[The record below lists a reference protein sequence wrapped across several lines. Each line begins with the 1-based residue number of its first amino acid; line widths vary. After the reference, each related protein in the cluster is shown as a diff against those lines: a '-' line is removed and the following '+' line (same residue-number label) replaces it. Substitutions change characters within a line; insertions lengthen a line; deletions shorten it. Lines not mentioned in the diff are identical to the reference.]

1 MQEINLEYYYKL
13 HIFFI
18 RQATGGNNLFVNFAC
33 KILKFL
39 QSLFGK
45 HLLNI
50 ILKNFCL
57 VVLELAREKCFCFA
71 QIECCYSWHFCL
83 IVNLKSKHF
92 FRSPK
97 ERKKEVWIEL
107 TQGMAVSW
115 YYFLKKVSLAYW
127 MIPY

>member
-57 VVLELAREKCFCFA
+57 VVLELAREKCFCFGL
-71 QIECCYSWHFCL
+71 FVL
-83 IVNLKSKHF
+83 IVLGLGEWVQAHHFLRDFLLFCAYFIRFFAFYKNVKKLK
-92 FRSPK
+92 
-97 ERKKEVWIEL
+97 
-107 TQGMAVSW
+107 
-115 YYFLKKVSLAYW
+115 
-127 MIPY
+127 MI